1 MARATSSARLNA
13 SKETVYSVITEY
25 NSYDQWIPDIVHS
38 HVLVQEGDITILELL
53 YPSYHR
59 NKFILECIQTPP
71 TSMVYTQIDQY
82 RQRGLSGRWD
92 IEDNPDQE
100 GVILKG
106 SMRIQTEFYKNWLV
120 RRHLQ
125 EGMDRMLAAVAQ
137 RTAVVSGDQ
146 KGASGSFA
154 KKKVVEVVRKLG
166 EIEVF
171 FMDEMYELK
180 KK

>member
-1 MARATSSARLNA
+1 MARSSSSARLNA
-13 SKETVYSVITEY
+13 AKETVFSVLTEY
-25 NSYDQWIPDIVHS
+25 NSYDQWIPEVIHS
-38 HVLVQEGDITILELL
+38 HALVQEGDITILELMCPA
-53 YPSYHR
+53 YNK

-71 TSMVYTQIDQY
+71 ASIVYTQIDQY

-92 IEDNPDQE
+92 IEDNADQE

-125 EGMDRMLAAVAQ
+125 KAMDRILAAVTQ
-137 RTAVVSGDQ
+137 RIALVSGDQ
-146 KGASGSFA
+146 KGASSSFA
-154 KKKVVEVVRKLG
+154 KKKLLEVVRKVG
-166 EIEVF
+166 TIEVF
-171 FMDEMYELK
+171 FLDELYELK